1 MRRVASRH
9 SREQW
14 RCRCSPSDIT
24 ITITILAARAEYAR
38 AALTGS
44 AVRRVRHARAA
55 FDVVCGVHHHHHH
68 HDRHHPHDSFV
79 FVFFFSQAMVQGF
92 AARLQAEL
100 RDADVPNA
108 DLSQVM
114 SVVACCCACGMIV
127 VVS

>member
-1 MRRVASRH
+1 M
-9 SREQW
+9 
-14 RCRCSPSDIT
+14 
-24 ITITILAARAEYAR
+24 
-38 AALTGS
+38 
-44 AVRRVRHARAA
+44 RRVRHARAA

-114 SVVACCCACGMIV
+114 RVVACCCACGMIV
-127 VVS
+127 VVSRPLIVWFVPASNTHRSRSGRTEI